1 MSLPMSS
8 IEIFV
13 LMSPEELKA
22 FTKKG
27 KEDNNIKDK
36 LKAAKSSEEVVET
49 AKQHGHEFSTEHI
62 NKPRKSELER
72 LAGGGGCAERTA
84 CWNVENSFNQ
94 SRTKEFYK
102 QKTRTKRELGR
113 ITKRKLNK

>member
-22 FTKKG
+22 FPKKV
-27 KEDNNIKDK
+27 KNDNNIKDK

-49 AKQHGHEFSTEHI
+49 AKQHGYEFSTEHI
-62 NKPRKSELER
+62 NKLRKSELER
-72 LAGGGGCAERTA
+72 LAGGGECAERTA
-84 CWNVENSFNQ
+84 C
-94 SRTKEFYK
+94 
-102 QKTRTKRELGR
+102 
-113 ITKRKLNK
+113 

>member
-1 MSLPMSS
+1 MSN

-22 FTKKG
+22 FPEKV

-49 AKQHGHEFSTEHI
+49 VKQHGHEFSTEHI
-62 NKPRKSELER
+62 NKPRESELER
-72 LAGGGGCAERTA
+72 LAGDGKCAERTA

-94 SRTKEFYK
+94 SRIKDFLKTKNENHLSL
-102 QKTRTKRELGR
+102 EL
-113 ITKRKLNK
+113 LQMP